1 MDRNESLK
9 KPGMRSLLILTFLSL
24 SPTCFAQ
31 SSTGKLFIIGG
42 GSRPDA
48 MVTRLI
54 QESGID
60 KGGYG
65 VILPMSS
72 AQQDSSV
79 YWANQ
84 QFTAKGFTLKGVFF
98 TKPGQV
104 NQQKTDSVRNAKLIY
119 ITGGDQVRFMGIVGG
134 TTVET
139 AILEAYKNGAT
150 IAGTSAGAAVMS
162 RIMITGNQLKHPD
175 YESTF
180 SSIEEKNLETS
191 RGLGLIDKVIVDQH
205 FLARSRHNR
214 LISAVI
220 EFDNV
225 MGIGIDESTAVLV
238 KGNDAEVIGDAQ
250 VLVLTNPS
258 QSRRSV
264 NGLLGAKD
272 LRMTI
277 YLPGDHF
284 ALPK

>member
-1 MDRNESLK
+1 MQYKFL
-9 KPGMRSLLILTFLSL
+9 PTLVALLLT
-24 SPTCFAQ
+24 TVCFSQ
-31 SSTGKLFIIGG
+31 PKGKLFIIGG

-48 MVTRLI
+48 MIARLI
-54 QESGID
+54 KESGID

-65 VILPMSS
+65 IVLPMSS
-72 AQQDSSV
+72 ATQDSSV
-79 YWANQ
+79 YYANEKFIAQ
-84 QFTAKGFTLKGVFF
+84 GFTLKGVFF
-98 TKPGQV
+98 TKPAQV
-104 NQQKTDSVRNAKLIY
+104 NKQKTDSVRNAKLIY

-134 TTVET
+134 TPVEA
-139 AILEAYKNGAT
+139 AILEAYRNGAT

-162 RIMITGNQLKHPD
+162 KIMITGNQLKHPD

-191 RGLGLIDKVIVDQH
+191 RGLGLLENVIVDQH

-214 LISAVI
+214 LITAVI

-225 MGIGIDESTAVLV
+225 MGVGIDESTAILV
-238 KGNDAEVIGDAQ
+238 VGKDAEVIGDAQ
-250 VLVLTNPS
+250 VIVLTNPT

-264 NGLLGAKD
+264 NGILGAKD
-272 LRMTI
+272 LRMTV